1 MLFFIYYLFI
11 NSKLKENKKN
21 LKKKRKKGGTMSFP
35 SPLYPPTSIFNWT
48 GSDTPKSLSLS
59 SLYSQKTAS
68 NGVLKVRA
76 LLYIR
81 NRSCTLLSVGL
92 DIGACYV
99 LGIEDQEGSI
109 GLTMWF
115 FQIFPLI
122 LFLFLFHIFLIF
134 F

>member
-1 MLFFIYYLFI
+1 M
-11 NSKLKENKKN
+11 
-21 LKKKRKKGGTMSFP
+21 FP

-122 LFLFLFHIFLIF
+122 LFYFYFYFIFFLFSFNSELKKEKKKKSKTTSFQAYLMAALIGL
-134 F
+134 